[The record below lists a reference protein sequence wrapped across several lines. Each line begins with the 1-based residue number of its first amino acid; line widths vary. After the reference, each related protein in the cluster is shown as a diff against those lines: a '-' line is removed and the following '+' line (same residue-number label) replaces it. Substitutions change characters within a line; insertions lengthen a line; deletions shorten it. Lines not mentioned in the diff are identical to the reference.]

1 MQVLSRDFAN
11 QLGVLQREL
20 LTVVSELR
28 TQMSEMTARVTAV
41 EANGQAVSQSMPPDG
56 PLEDPALAGR
66 RATDRAH
73 FRLTSRPRTDAMLRL
88 VNPRPTTSRRRTTQ
102 MRISVTLDA
111 SGLTW
116 RKP

>member
-41 EANGQAVSQSMPPDG
+41 EANGQAPSQSMPPDG

-66 RATDRAH
+66 RATGRAH
-73 FRLTSRPRTDAMLRL
+73 VRAHQPPTDRRDAPTRQPSAHDVPTPNDPDEDLRD
-88 VNPRPTTSRRRTTQ
+88 TRRKWAHLEKT
-102 MRISVTLDA
+102 
-111 SGLTW
+111 
-116 RKP
+116 